1 MYICLETL
9 IMKYHF
15 DNSLGRISLQISK
28 ALGKSFEQKTIH
40 EGFPLRADQ
49 WTLVSLLYHKGALTQ
64 KEIAD
69 SLYMDKVA
77 VSRLVERMAVKGMVA
92 RRPMSNDKRAREVS
106 LTSSGKKLYYQ
117 MEPLATKTIAD
128 ALDGLN
134 EETISDFFSKLN
146 HIRKNLQC

>member
-1 MYICLETL
+1 MYICSERL

-15 DNSLGRISLQISK
+15 DTSLGRISLQISK
-28 ALGKSFEQKTIH
+28 ALGKSFEHKTIH

-106 LTSSGKKLYYQ
+106 LTPAGNRLYRK